1 MQNDKKRW
9 NVNDTKWVFSLYG
22 TAIGAG
28 VLFLPINAG
37 RGGLIPMI
45 IMLILAF
52 PLTFLTHRALC
63 RFVLGG
69 SKKSDNITVVGE
81 AYFGKTGGI
90 VLTLLYFFAIF
101 PILLVYSVGITNNI
115 SSFITHQLSLPI
127 DIESHRLILSFLIVA
142 ILMSI
147 VCLGRDVVVNAMSLI
162 VFPFIVVLM
171 ISALW
176 LIPKWNMALFE
187 NISFSAVNGQSM
199 WMIILL
205 ILPTMVFA
213 FNHSPI
219 ISTLAVSA
227 KESYGDDA
235 DRKTSKIIA
244 FSNILMIVTVMFFV
258 FSCAMSLTPE
268 QFQEAKDQNLPILS
282 YLANQFEDMRTFA
295 YFAPIIAFVAMAKS
309 FFGHYLGSKEGLD
322 RIIFLV
328 SREKLPQK
336 TVEFITAIITFFVCW
351 FVAYKNPNVLGII
364 ESIGGPILAI
374 LLFLLPLFA
383 IYKFPQLHKYK
394 NFWQNIFILVFGIV
408 IIFTAIYNDII
419 VAYLLPTK

>member
-9 NVNDTKWVFSLYG
+9 NSNDTKWVFSLYG

-37 RGGLIPMI
+37 RGGLIPLI

-81 AYFGKTGGI
+81 AYFGKSGGVI
-90 VLTLLYFFAIF
+90 LTILYFFAIF
-101 PILLVYSVGITNNI
+101 PILLIYSVGITNNI
-115 SSFITHQLSLPI
+115 LSFITHQLGI
-127 DIESHRLILSFLIVA
+127 ADMEAHRFILSFIVVA
-142 ILMSI
+142 VLMSV
-147 VCLGRDVVVNAMSLI
+147 VCFGRNIIVNAMSII

-176 LIPKWNMALFE
+176 LIPKWNASLFQ
-187 NISFSAVNGQSM
+187 NISFGTVDGQSM
-199 WMIILL
+199 WMVILL

-219 ISTLAVSA
+219 ISTLAVNA
-227 KESYGDDA
+227 KERYGDDA
-235 DRKTSKIIA
+235 DEKTSKIIA

-258 FSCAMSLTPE
+258 FSCAMCLSPE
-268 QFQEAKDQNLPILS
+268 QFQEAKEQNLPILS
-282 YLANQFEDMRTFA
+282 YLANEFEDMKTFA
-295 YFAPIIAFVAMAKS
+295 YLAPIIAFVAMAKS

-322 RIIFLV
+322 RIIFYV
-328 SREKLPQK
+328 AGKSIPQK
-336 TVEFITAIITFFVCW
+336 IVSTITAIITFFVCW
-351 FVAYKNPNVLGII
+351 FVAYKDPNVLTII

-374 LLFLLPLFA
+374 LLFIMPLYA
-383 IYKFPQLHKYK
+383 IYKFPQLYKYK
-394 NFWQNIFILVFGIV
+394 NFWQNIFVLIFGVV
-408 IIFTAIYNDII
+408 IILTAIYNII
-419 VAYLLPTK
+419 IGLFK